1 MQYFNHGGQ
10 LMLDAV
16 LNRINFAFWWSFF
29 VLRKQKRFVLHY
41 MISEKRRENIK
52 SRKEVYQ
59 SI

>member
-1 MQYFNHGGQ
+1 
-10 LMLDAV
+10 MLDAV
-16 LNRINFAFWWSFF
+16 LNRINFGFWWSFF